1 MLIYPV
7 KNMETSRYN
16 YYLRKLITP
25 ACTPLSNFRQ
35 IMLAAFFMATIPQA
49 WSGNEI
55 KVNSAIKSVT
65 VYLNQAQV
73 TRVANVSVN
82 RGTTQLIFENLSPQ
96 LDFNSIQVRGD
107 QNLTLLSVNQRN
119 NYLKASEK
127 TPEIIALED
136 SLESTSDM
144 ITAIKIKREALQ
156 IEKDLLQANKVLF
169 GANNGL
175 HIDDLED
182 ALMLYRKRTQEI
194 GEEQYRLIKA
204 EKPLVIIHEALKKQ
218 LQVIQ
223 RRLQNPVELVVTVE
237 CDKALNSAQ
246 VEITYLVSQ
255 VSWSIFYD
263 IRVKDTHSP
272 LQLISKAHITQQTGE
287 DWSEVKLILSTLTP
301 NESGNK
307 PELEPLR
314 IDFLNA
320 VGVIHRKQMKES
332 KMQQINS
339 ADEYTPAMAA
349 PPVQVMETEIQI
361 EYHIVNPYSIPADG
375 NPHTVDLN
383 TTSLQAM
390 YGHAVVP
397 KYNTAVY
404 TTASIPASG
413 LINQLPGN
421 ANVYL
426 SGAFTGTTYISS
438 TASDTMVISL
448 GIDKRIQVERILMAE
463 ISSRTCCFGGNKKDV
478 NGWEIRLRNTRKEAI
493 QIMVEDQIPVSKN
506 SEIEVTLLEKSGAQF
521 DESTG
526 KLTWYITLEPEQSL
540 KIPFSFEVKYPKN
553 KQVTPF

>member
-1 MLIYPV
+1 
-7 KNMETSRYN
+7 METSRYN
-16 YYLRKLITP
+16 NALRKLMAP
-25 ACTPLSNFRQ
+25 ACPSISKFRH
-35 IMLAAFFMATIPQA
+35 IMLAAFFMATVPQA

-55 KVNSAIKSVT
+55 KVNSTIKAVT
-65 VYLNQAQV
+65 VYLNKAQV
-73 TRVANVSVN
+73 TRIANVSVN
-82 RGTTQLIFENLSPQ
+82 RGTSQLIFENLSPQ

-119 NYLKASEK
+119 NYLKASVK

-136 SLESTSDM
+136 SLETTSDM

-182 ALMLYRKRTQEI
+182 ALLLYRKRTQEI
-194 GEEQYRLIKA
+194 GEEQHRLIKA
-204 EKPLVIIHEALKKQ
+204 EKPLVLIHEILKRQ
-218 LQVIQ
+218 LQIIQ
-223 RRLQNPVELVVTVE
+223 RRQQNPVELVVTVE
-237 CDKALNSAQ
+237 CDKALDNAL

-287 DWSEVKLILSTLTP
+287 DWSDVNLILSTLTP

-314 IDFLNA
+314 IDFLNNA
-320 VGVIHRKQMKES
+320 VVIQRKQMKEG
-332 KMQQINS
+332 KIQQLN
-339 ADEYTPAMAA
+339 AVQDHVPAMAA

-361 EYHIVNPYSIPADG
+361 EFHIANPYTILSDG
-375 NPHTVDLN
+375 NPQTVDLN
-383 TTSLQAM
+383 TTSIQAT

-397 KYNTAVY
+397 KYNTSVY

-413 LINQLPGN
+413 LINLLPGN

-426 SGAFTGTTYISS
+426 SGAFTGTTYISN

-448 GIDKRIQVERILMAE
+448 GIDKRIHVERILMAE

-478 NGWEIRLRNTRKEAI
+478 NGWEIRLRNTRKETV
-493 QIMVEDQIPVSKN
+493 QLMVEDQIPVTKN

-521 DESTG
+521 EESTG

-553 KQVTPF
+553 KQITPF